1 MMITPEKIEMWKQDP
16 KLYDYDRG
24 HHNGSMD
31 AWNESKPM
39 IFTNE
44 HSKAFRQG
52 YCEGWAEA
60 KTHLITDDIYRGVC
74 GQDNLWEC
82 TLCEKLHKEVCE
94 QTKKIAECS
103 DDDVP
108 EYSEDVF
115 EQAIDFF
122 EHPEKCKPKKR
133 IVARD
138 GKIILKEGYDNE

>member
-1 MMITPEKIEMWKQDP
+1 MMITPEKIEIWKQDP

-31 AWNESKPM
+31 AWNEPEPI

-44 HSKAFRQG
+44 HSKAFRHG
-52 YCEGWAEA
+52 YREGWAEA
-60 KTHLITDDIYRGVC
+60 KTQLLTEDIYRGAF
-74 GQDNLWEC
+74 GQNNSYEC
-82 TLCEKLHKEVCE
+82 ALCDKLYREVYE

-115 EQAIDFF
+115 KQAIDFL

-138 GKIILKEGYDNE
+138 GKIILKEGYDNG